1 MSVIYRARAE
11 GGELCVFGKTIIHS
25 VSWCPNTS
33 LSVLAVAFDNKVVL
47 LNTGLGEKDVVEQTD
62 ELLSE
67 APDDS
72 SYLPPER
79 VKAAVTWES
88 AKANP
93 ISGLPKEA
101 LISLTFFKPVKQI
114 TWHGKGD
121 YFATVIPEGLNR
133 SVLIHQLSKW
143 RSQLP
148 FGKAKGLVQ
157 YVLFHPVR

>member
-1 MSVIYRARAE
+1 M
-11 GGELCVFGKTIIHS
+11 
-25 VSWCPNTS
+25 
-33 LSVLAVAFDNKVVL
+33 LS
-47 LNTGLGEKDVVEQTD
+47 TTD

-88 AKANP
+88 PKANP

-157 YVLFHPVR
+157 YVLFHPVRWVQKLQNVYYSF